1 MSDKS
6 VWFVC
11 VSNTGKSVMAAGLM
25 RHIVAPNIH
34 IHSAGTQART
44 GFYSRNHRHA
54 SVSRSRG

>member
-1 MSDKS
+1 
-6 VWFVC
+6 
-11 VSNTGKSVMAAGLM
+11 M